1 MKRGLPIRTMVCPP
15 KFQVHIK
22 PPQRSLHGGEER
34 KGAGSGGFCWQKPRR
49 GARSGRRI
57 SLPAPSLPTPGPPG
71 GIPPPPRAGNN
82 AAAGTPA
89 PPPRRPPLTTQVSAP
104 LPPAP
109 APPPA
114 LAMAGAS
121 AHRPRGRGRRSRL
134 PAGRRAPLL
143 RTDRSARRAP
153 SGAAPSAPSSTP
165 RADARP
171 SPPRR
176 PRRAAP
182 SNSRRGG
189 RVARA

>member
-1 MKRGLPIRTMVCPP
+1 MSGWWLVPVSCKCTFYSCGPSLRRGKER
-15 KFQVHIK
+15 
-22 PPQRSLHGGEER
+22 R
-34 KGAGSGGFCWQKPRR
+34 KGAGSGGFCRQDPRR

-57 SLPAPSLPTPGPPG
+57 SLSFPFPTTPGRPC
-71 GIPPPPRAGNN
+71 GITSPRPAGNN
-82 AAAGTPA
+82 AAPGTPA
-89 PPPRRPPLTTQVSAP
+89 PAPRRPPLTTQVSAP

-109 APPPA
+109 APPPPPA

-153 SGAAPSAPSSTP
+153 SGVAPRAPSLRPGT
-165 RADARP
+165 DGRP

-176 PRRAAP
+176 PRRSAP